1 MFAFC
6 MKKQGFRKCLC
17 GRKTRNKLVEGI
29 RKLSA
34 QDFTK
39 NY

>member
-29 RKLSA
+29 RKLNA

-39 NY
+39 NH